1 MLGMSSSSSSIR
13 GLFARGVSE
22 WSINRQTT
30 TSRSNKLRPTV
41 DQWENDDDH
50 RTSAVKEGDQVLIL
64 NPFLV
69 RRSSIVAS
77 HREEK
82 TSVYVPLLLSSTP
95 LHSILPMSRAQFRQE
110 ASLRLRIAIVL
121 FATRPDW
128 VRPWLSWKRRVCSS
142 RQKRRRN
149 RNMGSS
155 YLSSNFHRGEIR
167 LSRGKQG

>member
-1 MLGMSSSSSSIR
+1 M
-13 GLFARGVSE
+13 
-22 WSINRQTT
+22 
-30 TSRSNKLRPTV
+30 
-41 DQWENDDDH
+41 
-50 RTSAVKEGDQVLIL
+50 

-95 LHSILPMSRAQFRQE
+95 LHSILPMSRAQFRQG

-121 FATRPDW
+121 FATRPDL
-128 VRPWLSWKRRVCSS
+128 VRLWLSWNRRVCSS

-155 YLSSNFHRGEIR
+155 YVSTNLHRGGIR
-167 LSRGKQG
+167 LSRGKQGRFLVASLIDARGQRCNMGPALSPQTSGSARIWSAAEGGCV